1 VKSQPLSE
9 RGAAA
14 GFTLIELMIAL
25 VVIGL
30 LAAIG
35 YPGYTR
41 HVTSSSRAAAKT
53 EVGELSSMQ
62 EKIFLNA
69 NAYTGNMTTAYDGT
83 AAGGLGKT
91 SGTTDDGK
99 YTLAVTLAVG
109 GNACAAGQCYTITAT
124 PVAGTSQAGDGA
136 FSIASTGART
146 CPTSSSWCKTGIW

>member
-1 VKSQPLSE
+1 MKSRPSSK

-25 VVIGL
+25 VVIAL

-35 YPGYTR
+35 YPGYLR
-41 HVTSSSRAAAKT
+41 HVTSSSRAAAQT
-53 EVGELSSMQ
+53 EVSELASMQ
-62 EKIFLNA
+62 EKIFLNS
-69 NAYTGNMTTAYDGT
+69 NAYTGDMTTAYNGT

-91 SGTTDDGK
+91 SGKTDDGK
-99 YTLAVTLAVG
+99 YTLAFTVSTA
-109 GNACAAGQCYTITAT
+109 QSYTITAT

-146 CPTSSSWCKTGIW
+146 CSTSSSWCKTGIW

>member
-1 VKSQPLSE
+1 MKSRPLSK

-25 VVIGL
+25 VVVAL

-35 YPGYTR
+35 YPGYLR
-41 HVTSSSRAAAKT
+41 HVTSSSRAAAQT
-53 EVGELSSMQ
+53 EVSEIASMQ
-62 EKIFLNA
+62 EKIFLNS
-69 NAYTGNMTTAYDGT
+69 NAYTGDMTTAYNGT

-91 SGTTDDGK
+91 SGKTDDGK
-99 YTLAVTLAVG
+99 YTLAFTVSTA
-109 GNACAAGQCYTITAT
+109 QSYTITAT

-146 CPTSSSWCKTGIW
+146 CSTSSSWCKTGIW